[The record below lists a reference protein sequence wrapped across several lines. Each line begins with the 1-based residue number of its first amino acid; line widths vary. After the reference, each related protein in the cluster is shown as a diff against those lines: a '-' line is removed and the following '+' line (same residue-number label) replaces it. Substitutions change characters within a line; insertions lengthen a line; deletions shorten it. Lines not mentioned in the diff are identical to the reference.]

1 MEDDNNLPEIEQ
13 LKQWLR
19 DNRQALIEAGI
30 LVFEAT
36 YEGDGDEGSFQGIE
50 ALDGQGVPLEYSLP
64 DEIADLIES
73 LGDKLALPGYQ
84 DGTGGGGELRLQVEE
99 GSITHEAY
107 SFVIERSSHGLDTY

>member
-19 DNRQALIEAGI
+19 DNRQALIDARI
-30 LVFEAT
+30 SVFEAT
-36 YEGDGDEGSFQGIE
+36 YEGDGDEGNFQGIE
-50 ALDGQGVPLEYSLP
+50 ALDNQGVPLEYSLP
-64 DEIADLIES
+64 TDIEDLIES
-73 LGDKLALPGYQ
+73 LADRLALPDYQ
-84 DGTGGGGELRLQVEE
+84 DGTGGGGELRLQVED